1 MQAAEAV
8 MFRAEESGDDR
19 LVLTAVREARN
30 SLELAMKAHGMLGAD
45 AQVVNDNRTV
55 NFFAGWKPEKARK
68 IRDALVEFEQ
78 NALPPAD
85 ANDNEGLSGGKFD
98 Q

>member
-30 SLELAMKAHGMLGAD
+30 SLELAMRAHGMLGAD
-45 AQVVNDNRTV
+45 AHVLNDNRTV
-55 NFFAGWKPEKARK
+55 NVFAGWNREDVRK
-68 IRDALVEFEQ
+68 IRDALVEIEEAERA
-78 NALPPAD
+78 ALPPLG
-85 ANDNEGLSGGKFD
+85 ANWQS
-98 Q
+98 

>member
-30 SLELAMKAHGMLGAD
+30 SLELAMRAHGMLGAD
-45 AQVVNDNRTV
+45 AQVLNDNRTV
-55 NFFAGWKPEKARK
+55 NVFAGWNREDVRK
-68 IRDALVEFEQ
+68 IRDTLVEIEEAERA
-78 NALPPAD
+78 ALPPPG
-85 ANDNEGLSGGKFD
+85 ANGQS
-98 Q
+98 